1 MEVQKRSYKRSLAG
15 LFIKKKTFCFLQL
28 VCRIFMTLELVSVE
42 VASLVYEEGNGL
54 KSFLLLWSFEPGNDR
69 YLLGVS
75 PGIISLL

>member
-15 LFIKKKTFCFLQL
+15 LFIKKRFASSSS

>member
-1 MEVQKRSYKRSLAG
+1 MQVQKRSYKRSLAG
-15 LFIKKKTFCFLQL
+15 LFIKKKRFASSS